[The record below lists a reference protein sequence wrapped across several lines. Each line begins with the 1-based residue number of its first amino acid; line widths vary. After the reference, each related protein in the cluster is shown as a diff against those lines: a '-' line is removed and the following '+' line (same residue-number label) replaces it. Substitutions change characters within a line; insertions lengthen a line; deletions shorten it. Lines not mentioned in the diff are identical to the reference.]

1 VTVEL
6 DSLLSET
13 REGYKRVLGE
23 AATGFYLY
31 GAGFV
36 GKWSVGYL
44 EQCGMTV
51 LGFIDSDQSKWG
63 KTIVEKT
70 VFSPSD
76 PLVINSSAILITSR
90 HAVPAI
96 KKNLA
101 HLSACLMSIDA
112 FVVHHVGRE
121 KIKKVESLFS
131 HDRRSLE
138 TFRAVLVSMLT
149 GTTQELAPY
158 ASNHPFF
165 DRFGFFNRDGE
176 IFVDAGAYVGDSLER
191 FIWSVNGVF
200 RHIHAFEPGGAQFAA
215 LKKRVRRLREEWAL
229 DPDSISMIN
238 KALSSESQVVRV
250 HNASHL
256 TQTSIE
262 SIELDSDNS
271 LSSEIQTVS
280 LDTYLDGQ
288 KYSFLKVDVE
298 GSEADLLVGAR
309 DSIIEHRPRIAL
321 SVYHF
326 PTDIFE
332 LPLQVQQIN
341 KDYIFSIDHHSSKL
355 METVLYCRDKND

>member
-1 VTVEL
+1 
-6 DSLLSET
+6 
-13 REGYKRVLGE
+13 
-23 AATGFYLY
+23 
-31 GAGFV
+31 
-36 GKWSVGYL
+36 VGYL
-44 EQCGMTV
+44 EQCGMTI
-51 LGFIDSDQSKWG
+51 LGFIDSDESKWG
-63 KTIVEKT
+63 MSIAGKP

-76 PLVINSSAILITSR
+76 PLIIKSRAILITSR

-121 KIKKVESLFS
+121 KIDKVELLLS
-131 HDRRSLE
+131 HDQQSLE
-138 TFRAVLVSMLT
+138 TFRAVLVSMLS
-149 GTTQELAPY
+149 GTTNELAPY
-158 ASNHPFF
+158 ANNDPFF

-215 LKKRVRRLREEWAL
+215 LKKRVGRLREEWAL
-229 DPDSISMIN
+229 DPDSISVVN
-238 KALSSESQVVRV
+238 KALSSETRVVRV
-250 HNASHL
+250 HNTSHL
-256 TQTSIE
+256 IQTSIE
-262 SIELDSDNS
+262 SIELDDDNS
-271 LSSEIQTVS
+271 VSSEIQTVS
-280 LDTYLDGQ
+280 LDSYLNGQ
-288 KYSFLKVDVE
+288 KYTLLKVDVE

-309 DSIIEHRPRIAL
+309 KSIVTHRPRIAL

-332 LPLQVQQIN
+332 LPLQAQQIN
-341 KDYIFSIDHHSSKL
+341 EDYIFSMGHHSSQL
-355 METVLYCRDKND
+355 MDTVLYCRDKND